1 MNITLSETILPKTLK
16 SFHDL
21 SESNLLFDF
30 IQSVNSGMK
39 CNVLAKKII
48 VWFNENQDAEKQ
60 KEFASRLRCK
70 ESYNYFQNISLL
82 ILNVKRRVNKTK
94 KVYPMQAFYEPIHL
108 RKLVSFSVLIDD
120 IDNNE
125 LNEMFV
131 SGRRFFV
138 CCSLYNVSVSP
149 SLWCFSVV
157 ASHHAKHLFYKF
169 SYCLGISKMERT
181 EQKHQQI
188 TKYSKN
194 TTYQDGWANIF
205 RHEYMH
211 LIYLRETIFDL
222 KTCWQ
227 SKITYIPKQKVGLW
241 ECSLPSIDLH
251 CEVCDS
257 D

>member
-1 MNITLSETILPKTLK
+1 
-16 SFHDL
+16 
-21 SESNLLFDF
+21 
-30 IQSVNSGMK
+30 
-39 CNVLAKKII
+39 
-48 VWFNENQDAEKQ
+48 
-60 KEFASRLRCK
+60 
-70 ESYNYFQNISLL
+70 
-82 ILNVKRRVNKTK
+82 
-94 KVYPMQAFYEPIHL
+94 
-108 RKLVSFSVLIDD
+108 
-120 IDNNE
+120 
-125 LNEMFV
+125 
-131 SGRRFFV
+131 
-138 CCSLYNVSVSP
+138 
-149 SLWCFSVV
+149 
-157 ASHHAKHLFYKF
+157 
-169 SYCLGISKMERT
+169 MERT

-227 SKITYIPKQKVGLW
+227 SKITYIPKQKVGLC